1 MIRKRL
7 LLALVLGIALIAL
20 CASAMA
26 ADDPMKVSMELS
38 TNKFT
43 EPKPIKVSITVTN
56 VGDADMP
63 SPVTLYYP
71 SGKKV
76 EEFGSPTL
84 AAGASKN
91 WSGDWTVTQKELE
104 AGKITFKIKYAV
116 YSDEVDE
123 AGNNTLVNK
132 TKNFSK
138 KIQYSGAD
146 PVIEVNRTIVPTTA
160 QKGQEVSVTYEV
172 SNTGMVDVSN
182 VTIKENSAI
191 ASKSG
196 TIDSIAVGET
206 GKYTFTAVMGSKDMT
221 SNATISYKAGGKT
234 YTTKVEGTTIKYGE
248 VKLSATLTADKK
260 GGAPGD
266 TVKLTLKLKNSGTTD
281 FTNVTVT
288 DATLGTVFSGE
299 SVKAGETVTREKEL
313 TITENMDLQFT
324 IKADDG
330 TGKEIETATGRV
342 NIIAT
347 DPTQQIVLNLTAT
360 ADREKVYKLPGTVR
374 FSFVLNNDSAVE
386 VKNVSV
392 KAVETTLYN
401 VESIPAGGSISFMRD
416 TDVSMAGTYQFTA
429 SCKDVLG
436 QTLNFTSNSIQIA
449 YAEPTP
455 VPTEVPLVTPPAP
468 ATEPLPTDQ
477 PEPEWL
483 EQAENIA
490 GKAKW
495 ILVGVGGL
503 LLILLLIGAIRRGK
517 SRSESKK
524 AMDHLEGATYRDYG
538 AKPKRRRSEI
548 DNGGT
553 EDSNDAAKNENTAQ
567 DSELM
572 AETLKRLYD
581 NKAPEQ
587 GTAGA
592 PEAATAETT
601 GEAEQ
606 TAAEK
611 TAAAAEATA
620 AATEATAQAAETA
633 VEAAETPAET
643 VEAAKEALQARTEET
658 GNGRR
663 RRGQK

>member
-172 SNTGMVDVSN
+172 SNTGTVDVSN

-299 SVKAGETVTREKEL
+299 SVKAGETVTLEKEL

-401 VESIPAGGSISFMRD
+401 VESIPAGGSISFLRD

-483 EQAENIA
+483 EQAETIA

-592 PEAATAETT
+592 PEAAGTETT
-601 GEAEQ
+601 AEAEQ
-606 TAAEK
+606 TAAET
-611 TAAAAEATA
+611 TAPAAEATA
-620 AATEATAQAAETA
+620 PAAETA
-633 VEAAETPAET
+633 AEAAETPAET

>member
-172 SNTGMVDVSN
+172 SNTGTVDVSN

-299 SVKAGETVTREKEL
+299 SVKAGETVTLEKEL

-483 EQAENIA
+483 EQAETIA

-553 EDSNDAAKNENTAQ
+553 EDSNAAAKNENTAQ

-592 PEAATAETT
+592 PEAAGTETT

-606 TAAEK
+606 
-611 TAAAAEATA
+611 AAAEATA
-620 AATEATAQAAETA
+620 PAAETTAQAAETTA
-633 VEAAETPAET
+633 EAAETPAET